1 MQWSGLHSVFC
12 LINLWCGV
20 NLGIQKCTPRKRKKT
35 CKGFMVSVADWQI
48 IIHPLLGI
56 ELWP

>member
-20 NLGIQKCTPRKRKKT
+20 NSK
-35 CKGFMVSVADWQI
+35 V
-48 IIHPLLGI
+48 HPQEEEEGPAKD
-56 ELWP
+56 LWSQWK